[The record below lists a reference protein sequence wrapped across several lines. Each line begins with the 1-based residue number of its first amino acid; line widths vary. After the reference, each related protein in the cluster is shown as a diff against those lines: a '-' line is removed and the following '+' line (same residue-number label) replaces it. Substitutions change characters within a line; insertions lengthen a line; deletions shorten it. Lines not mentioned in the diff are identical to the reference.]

1 MKETHHHYLRKI
13 MTVLTANMEQPS
25 RLLSPLSFSLLS
37 AFFLNNLLVFN
48 ITIYKC
54 VCIFLS
60 LTLWREG
67 KGIKHHI
74 VGWVRS
80 IIRIR
85 VLVLK
90 SFSKRKYIAES

>member
-48 ITIYKC
+48 ITIYKY
-54 VCIFLS
+54 VCIFPSRLS
-60 LTLWREG
+60 PTLWRG
-67 KGIKHHI
+67 GN
-74 VGWVRS
+74 
-80 IIRIR
+80 
-85 VLVLK
+85 
-90 SFSKRKYIAES
+90 

>member
-48 ITIYKC
+48 YSTLQFTNMY
-54 VCIFLS
+54 VFFPLDS
-60 LTLWREG
+60 LPLFGEG
-67 KGIKHHI
+67 EIKHH
-74 VGWVRS
+74 
-80 IIRIR
+80 
-85 VLVLK
+85 K
-90 SFSKRKYIAES
+90 